1 MNKIEEL
8 KTTLQSLCNISAEDS
23 TIQAEILSK
32 VLAVCSENK
41 VLRSKIEELKEISD
55 NLITRLETA
64 SRESERIKLLEAQAA
79 ELNGKISTLDNN
91 AKQKDIVINDLQKQL
106 SEKVAQINS
115 LTSSLSVKD
124 TEIGHL
130 NSNCNDLEQIRK
142 AYDSMN
148 ISPYYEKLSDKMKD
162 SLSNVFSNADTQ
174 ALLSSGIQENNI
186 KLLYGILED
195 SVKENGDKDNDYDT
209 LNKIVNILFR
219 LYNIGRKNPYI
230 IIDPT
235 VDTQYN
241 DNEHRIYGTQFS
253 GVVTKTLLF
262 GYKTSKDVI
271 KKAFVEVR

>member
-8 KTTLQSLCNISAEDS
+8 KTTLQHLCDISAEDA
-23 TIQAEILSK
+23 TIPAEILSK

-41 VLRSKIEELKEISD
+41 VLRSKVVELNNFSETLISH
-55 NLITRLETA
+55 LETA
-64 SRESERIKLLEAQAA
+64 SRESERIKLLEAQAT
-79 ELNGKISTLDNN
+79 ELNGKISTLDSN

-106 SEKVAQINS
+106 SDKETQINS
-115 LTSSLSVKD
+115 LTSSLSAKD
-124 TEIGHL
+124 TEIVHL
-130 NSNCNDLEQIRK
+130 NSNCNDLEEIRK

-148 ISPYYEKLSDKMKD
+148 ISPYYEKLSNNMKS
-162 SLSNVFSNADTQ
+162 SLSNIFSNPAPQ

-186 KLLYGILED
+186 KIIYGILED
-195 SVKENGDKDNDYDT
+195 SVKENGDKDNDYDA
-209 LNKIVNILFR
+209 LYQIVNILFR

-241 DNEHRIYGTQFS
+241 DNEHRIYGNQFS

-262 GYKTSKDVI
+262 GYKTSKEVI
-271 KKAFVEVR
+271 KKAFIEVK